1 MPPSTPTTVQWCIM
15 EMRFPIDFACQQG
28 TGGGQMD
35 CVLMVVVLPQIMH
48 IIVFSS
54 WVTLSSSIY
63 VEYSPV
69 SCSTCTLILCI
80 SSSSAINRAN
90 SLMSLRS
97 KSSQENNTATCAAT
111 NYIKSLI
118 TCLNT
123 LHFSIFFCAVVCLL
137 TITHLMSHSLCCDT
151 IKFIVEDPPTHSFA
165 FYFRLQKAYYLL
177 RSLISN

>member
-123 LHFSIFFCAVVCLL
+123 IHFSIFVCAFNNNAFNEPLSVLWHNKIHCGG
-137 TITHLMSHSLCCDT
+137 
-151 IKFIVEDPPTHSFA
+151 PTHPLFCFLLSFA
-165 FYFRLQKAYYLL
+165 KNVLFASFAH
-177 RSLISN
+177 